1 MSCTFFSLGMLLQG
15 ILLEGEYEDGQI
27 AFAILG
33 LQDEENQ

>member
-1 MSCTFFSLGMLLQG
+1 VNCTFFSLGMLLHG
-15 ILLEGEYEDGQI
+15 VLLEGEYEDGQI